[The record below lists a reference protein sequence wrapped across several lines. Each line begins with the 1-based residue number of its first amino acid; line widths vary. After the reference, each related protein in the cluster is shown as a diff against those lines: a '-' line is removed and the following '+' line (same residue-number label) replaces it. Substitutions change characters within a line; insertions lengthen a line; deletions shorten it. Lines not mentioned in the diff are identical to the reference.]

1 MTNFRINFERP
12 WLLLLLVPAIA
23 LSLWSYFKLG
33 KRYRRTRNRI
43 VSVTL
48 HIIVMVLSIAVL
60 AGMTFSFYK
69 PNTENEVILLV
80 DASYSTNED
89 TGDKVDN
96 FVKEVIDNSHST
108 FKLGIVTFGYTQVY
122 AAELTNDTNKLYSKY
137 LEAPLPDT
145 TATDLASAITFA
157 ASCFEK
163 PSTARIVLLSDAIE
177 TDNSVRNVIKSVA
190 AEGIKVDTVH
200 FAGNDVDNEVQI
212 IDMTVNDEKI
222 LVGTKFTMTL
232 KVQSSFE
239 DRVSITPYDND
250 VDGAAISVDIKEGIN
265 EIVIPFEFSLPGMHE
280 LAFEIE
286 SNRDTVEFNNVYRS
300 YIYLEI
306 FDDILIIEG
315 VDGNAD
321 KLTDLLHDELNVKLL
336 NADEVD
342 KIPKTVDELRA
353 YDEVILC
360 NVANDQLPEGFD
372 KILYSYVHDFG
383 GGLFTV
389 CGNEQD
395 NDPNDDN
402 WTANAYTREDMKGT
416 LYQEMLP
423 VEIINYTPPAA
434 VMIIVDVSG
443 SMFGGGTDNF
453 ENSKL
458 DYALE
463 GARACL
469 DSLTERDYAGI
480 MTLSTNFTEEVAIT
494 PRTQRD
500 KILAAITKIEE
511 DAKNDLLGG
520 GTIFSGAIER
530 AGKAL
535 AAMTGVEKKHIMI
548 VTDGA
553 PADSDKERYQ
563 YWFEENAKNGIT
575 ASIVGI
581 QCSTSAQYNMEQLL
595 VNFAKVDKSHF
606 HNVDEVQNTPTIMR
620 EDLEL
625 PEIKEANYSEFTP
638 KIYEEDSLVFNKLE
652 IKQLPSLHGY
662 YGVKLKEGATT
673 VISGDYTP
681 IYAEWQF
688 GKGRVGTFACDLNGV
703 WSAEFLEP
711 RDDID
716 TVMSGPAIINN
727 IITSLFPTESIKPSD
742 IDAEWTGDNYATQL
756 SVYTTLGEDEYVE
769 ATITSHGI
777 DGSEP
782 TVQTLSAGA
791 KDGYSRMTFSVT
803 TPGMHTI
810 YVCKKDK
817 DGNVLSEKTI
827 YKMLS
832 YSKEYDMFTDKNAA
846 AKLSALISES
856 TDGEVIVDPIQVFEN
871 AAKYIHRIIDPR
883 IVFMI
888 TSIVLFLLDIAARKF
903 KWKWPHEIVR
913 DKRNK
918 AMSSK

>member
-43 VSVTL
+43 VSLTL
-48 HIIVMVLSIAVL
+48 HIIVMVLAITVF
-60 AGMTFSFYK
+60 AGMTFSYYS

-89 TGDKVDN
+89 TGDKVDD

-122 AAELTNDTNKLYSKY
+122 AAELTNDTEKLYSKY

-145 TATDLASAITFA
+145 TATDLASALTFA
-157 ASCFEK
+157 ADCFQN
-163 PSTARIVLLSDAIE
+163 PSTARIVLLSDVIE
-177 TDNSVRNVIKSVA
+177 TDNSARNIIKSIA
-190 AEGIKVDTVH
+190 AKGIKVDTVH
-200 FAGNDVDNEVQI
+200 FAGNDVDSEVQV

-239 DRVSITPYDND
+239 DRVRITPYDND
-250 VDGAAISVDIKEGIN
+250 VAGNGMNVDIKEGIN

-280 LAFEIE
+280 LAFEVE
-286 SNRDTVEFNNVYRS
+286 SGRDTVEFNNIYRS
-300 YIYLEI
+300 FMYLEI
-306 FDDILIIEG
+306 FDDVLIIEG
-315 VDGNAD
+315 VGGEATR
-321 KLTDLLHDELNVKLL
+321 LTGVLRDELNVKLL

-342 KIPKTVDELRA
+342 KFPKTVDELRA

-360 NVANDQLPEGFD
+360 NVANNQLPEGFD
-372 KILYSYVHDFG
+372 KILYSYVYDFG
-383 GGLFTV
+383 GGLFTI
-389 CGNEQD
+389 CGNKED
-395 NDPNDDN
+395 NDPTDDV
-402 WTANAYTREDMKGT
+402 WSANAYTREDMKGS

-443 SMFGGGTDNF
+443 SMFGGGEIST
-453 ENSKL
+453 SKL
-458 DYALE
+458 GQALE

-469 DSLTERDYAGI
+469 DALTERDYVGV
-480 MTLSTNFTEEVAIT
+480 MTLGTSFTEEVELT

-500 KILAAITKIEE
+500 KILAAIAKIEQ
-511 DAKNDLLGG
+511 DAIDGLHGG
-520 GTIFSGAIER
+520 GTIFSGALER

-535 AAMTGVEKKHIMI
+535 AAMKNVEKKHIMI
-548 VTDGA
+548 VTDGD
-553 PADSDKERYQ
+553 PASSDKERYQ

-581 QCSTSAQYNMEQLL
+581 ECTSTCKYNMEQVLEQY
-595 VNFAKVDKSHF
+595 AKVDKSHF
-606 HNVDEVQNTPTIMR
+606 HLAEDVEQTPQIMR
-620 EDLEL
+620 EDLEV

-638 KIYEEDSLVFNKLE
+638 KIYDQESLVFNKLD
-652 IKQLPSLHGY
+652 IKTLPSLHGY

-688 GKGRVGTFACDLNGV
+688 GAGRVGTFACDLRGV
-703 WSAEFLEP
+703 WSEEFLTQRE
-711 RDDID
+711 DTD

-727 IITSLFPTESIKPSD
+727 IITSLFPNENIKPTD
-742 IDAEWTGDNYATQL
+742 IDAEWSGDNYATQL
-756 SVYTTLGEDEYVE
+756 SVYTTLGEEEYIE

-782 TVQTLSAGA
+782 TVQTVSAGA

-810 YVCKKDK
+810 HVCKKDK

-832 YSKEYDMFTDKNAA
+832 YSKEYDMFTDKTAA
-846 AKLSALISES
+846 AKLAGLISES
-856 TDGEVIVDPIQVFEN
+856 TEGMVIVDPVQVFEN
-871 AAKYIHRIIDPR
+871 AAKYIHNVIDPK

-888 TSIVLFLLDIAARKF
+888 VSIVLFLLDIAARKF